1 MASWKVGQIFKDFQT
16 ADLTLGLIIA
26 AIVQRLVTNLI
37 TVIVYF
43 AKFETPSPPM
53 NYQESAWD
61 PSAMLSTSFTLDD
74 LSKASQ
80 NFQPSNSTYQTFVLK
95 LIGDAQDKGYKRV
108 CMPLTTE
115 KWKKRWS
122 EMCLLPSERSDQ
134 DKESAAR
141 AAESWRLNPAFQRDE
156 VTITRIGVSVKILC
170 SFTQG

>member
-1 MASWKVGQIFKDFQT
+1 
-16 ADLTLGLIIA
+16 
-26 AIVQRLVTNLI
+26 
-37 TVIVYF
+37 
-43 AKFETPSPPM
+43 M

-61 PSAMLSTSFTLDD
+61 PTATLSTSFTLDD

-80 NFQPSNSTYQTFVLK
+80 KFQSSDTYETSILK

-122 EMCLLPSERSDQ
+122 EMCLLPTERSDQ
-134 DKESAAR
+134 DKESAAQ
-141 AAESWRLNPAFQRDE
+141 AAELWRLNPAFQRDE

-170 SFTQG
+170 SAAQA